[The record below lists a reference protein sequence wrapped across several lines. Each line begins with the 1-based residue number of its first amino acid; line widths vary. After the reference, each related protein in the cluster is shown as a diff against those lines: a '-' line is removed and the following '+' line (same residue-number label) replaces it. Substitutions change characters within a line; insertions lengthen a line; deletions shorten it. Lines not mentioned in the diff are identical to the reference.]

1 MTVSD
6 EKVDE
11 LVEGLKKIGIH
22 AVHVGKKELE
32 AMEKGDYTD
41 KEKEKAK

>member
-1 MTVSD
+1 MTIED
-6 EKVDE
+6 EEVED

-22 AVHVGKKELE
+22 AVAVGKKELE
-32 AMEKGDYTD
+32 AMEKGEYTD

>member
-6 EKVDE
+6 EEVDK
-11 LVEGLKKIGIH
+11 LVEGLKKVGIH
-22 AVHVGKKELE
+22 AVSVGKKELE
-32 AMEKGDYTD
+32 AMEKGEYTD